1 MARSDDTEITLGTGK
16 ILAIFFALVVVCALF
31 FGLGYSMGRN
41 SHGDTVSAAS
51 PFAVVTGQ
59 RPAAAMHAEKAQ
71 GSAPAPQSAAP
82 ALASDS
88 SAASDLSAGATAPGY
103 FVQVAAVSKEEDA
116 NALVEA
122 LRKKQY
128 AAILAPNPPDKFF
141 HVQIGP
147 FAEAKD
153 AETLRQRLIGDGY
166 NPILKK

>member
-1 MARSDDTEITLGTGK
+1 
-16 ILAIFFALVVVCALF
+16 VVVCALF

-41 SHGDTVSAAS
+41 SHSDTASAAA
-51 PFAVVTGQ
+51 PFAIVTGE
-59 RPAAAMHAEKAQ
+59 RPAAAMHTEKAQ
-71 GSAPAPQSAAP
+71 GAAATPQTAAP
-82 ALASDS
+82 ASTADS
-88 SAASDLSAGATAPGY
+88 SAGGDLSAAATAPGY

-116 NALVEA
+116 GALVEA

-128 AAILAPNPPDKFF
+128 AAILAPNAPDKLF